1 MGKTTF
7 IKNLFASYARDPDFK
22 VASASTPTSRE
33 VCSLLWCCALSLL
46 SLYSGWAGLVQDL
59 RIHVG
64 VSYAFIISKSM
75 TGNTRAA
82 NLHV

>member
-33 VCSLLWCCALSLL
+33 ARICLSQN
-46 SLYSGWAGLVQDL
+46 S
-59 RIHVG
+59 
-64 VSYAFIISKSM
+64 
-75 TGNTRAA
+75 
-82 NLHV
+82 

>member
-33 VCSLLWCCALSLL
+33 ARCPFHLLVMSTSLPALDIPTH
-46 SLYSGWAGLVQDL
+46 AVQE
-59 RIHVG
+59 RRCEGQEVG
-64 VSYAFIISKSM
+64 
-75 TGNTRAA
+75 
-82 NLHV
+82 